1 MFVDSA
7 RIRVTAGR
15 GGDGCCSFRR
25 EKYVPRG
32 GPDGGDGGD
41 GGDVFFEA
49 DARKQSLLDIQYHA
63 HWRGE
68 SGVHGQG
75 SRRHGKRGKPTV
87 IAVPP
92 GSLIYPLD
100 SDVAV
105 ADLKEPGDRFLA
117 ARGGRGGRGNA
128 RFASATQR
136 LPRFAERGEPGD
148 EVEYRIELKIIAEV
162 GLVGLPN
169 AGKSTLLAAVSR
181 AQPKVAD
188 YPFTTLSPNL
198 GVATLS
204 DYRTLTIADIPGIVE
219 GAADGRGLGHDFLRH
234 IERTRVLL
242 LLIDLADPDPV
253 ATRDVLENELAS
265 FSDVFADRPRVVALN
280 KADVPENRAR
290 YEELTPEL
298 DQPFLISGATGE
310 GVDDLLERLWQR
322 VDAARREDAL
332 GTAEEPPEREYVFE
346 APYTIEPTADGYR
359 VSGRSVERA
368 VRMLDFENEEAVRY
382 FQGRL
387 QRMGVLKALKRLGA
401 QQGQTIYIGDIELEY
416 HPD

>member
-7 RIRVTAGR
+7 RIRVTGGR

-100 SDVAV
+100 SDVPV
-105 ADLKEPGDRFLA
+105 ADLKDPGDRFLA
-117 ARGGRGGRGNA
+117 AKGGRGGRGNA
-128 RFASATQR
+128 RFATATQR
-136 LPRFAERGEPGD
+136 LPRFAERGEAGD
-148 EVEYRIELKIIAEV
+148 EIEYRVELKIIAEV

-253 ATRDVLENELAS
+253 ATRDVLENELVS

-280 KADVPENRAR
+280 KADIPENRAR
-290 YEELTPEL
+290 YDEFAAEL
-298 DQPFLISGATGE
+298 DQPFLMSGATGE
-310 GVDDLLERLWQR
+310 GVDDLLDRLWQR
-322 VDAARREDAL
+322 VDAARRQEAL
-332 GTAEEPPEREYVFE
+332 GTADEPPEREYVFE

-359 VSGRSVERA
+359 VLGRSVERA
-368 VRMLDFENEEAVRY
+368 VRMLDFDNDEAVRY

-401 QQGQTIYIGDIELEY
+401 QQGQTIHIGDIELEY

>member
-1 MFVDSA
+1 VFVDSA
-7 RIRVTAGR
+7 RIRVTGGR

-49 DARKQSLLDIQYHA
+49 DARRQSLLDIQYHA

-100 SDVAV
+100 SDVPV

-117 ARGGRGGRGNA
+117 AKGGRGGRGNA

-136 LPRFAERGEPGD
+136 LPRFAERGETGD
-148 EVEYRIELKIIAEV
+148 EIEYRIELKIIAEV

-280 KADVPENRAR
+280 KADIPENRAR
-290 YEELTPEL
+290 YEELAPEL

-322 VDAARREDAL
+322 VDAARREEAL
-332 GTAEEPPEREYVFE
+332 GATEEPPEREYVFE

-359 VSGRSVERA
+359 VLGRSVERA
-368 VRMLDFENEEAVRY
+368 VRMLDFDNDEAVRY

-401 QQGQTIYIGDIELEY
+401 QQGQTIHIGDIELEY

>member
-68 SGVHGQG
+68 SGMHGQG

-100 SDVAV
+100 SDVPV

-117 ARGGRGGRGNA
+117 AKGGRGGRGNA

-169 AGKSTLLAAVSR
+169 AGKSTFLAAVSR

-265 FSDVFADRPRVVALN
+265 FSDVFADRPRVIALN
-280 KADVPENRAR
+280 KADIPENRAR
-290 YEELTPEL
+290 YEELAPEL

-310 GVDDLLERLWQR
+310 GVDDLLERLWR
-322 VDAARREDAL
+322 HVDAARREDAL

-401 QQGQTIYIGDIELEY
+401 RQGQTIHIGDIELEY

>member
-68 SGVHGQG
+68 SGMHGQG

-100 SDVAV
+100 SDVPV

-117 ARGGRGGRGNA
+117 AKGGRGGRGNA

-169 AGKSTLLAAVSR
+169 AGKSTFLAAVSR

-290 YEELTPEL
+290 YEELAPEL

>member
-7 RIRVTAGR
+7 RIRVTGGR

-100 SDVAV
+100 SDVPV
-105 ADLKEPGDRFLA
+105 ADLKDPGDRFLA
-117 ARGGRGGRGNA
+117 AKGGRGGRGNA
-128 RFASATQR
+128 RFATATHR

-148 EVEYRIELKIIAEV
+148 EIEYRIELKIIAEV

-169 AGKSTLLAAVSR
+169 AGKSTFLAAVSR

-242 LLIDLADPDPV
+242 LLIDLADPNPV
-253 ATRDVLENELAS
+253 ATRDVLENELVS

-280 KADVPENRAR
+280 KADIPENRAR
-290 YEELTPEL
+290 YDELAAEL
-298 DQPFLISGATGE
+298 DQPSLISGATGE

-322 VDAARREDAL
+322 VDAARREEAL
-332 GTAEEPPEREYVFE
+332 GTAEEPPEHEYVFE

-359 VSGRSVERA
+359 VLGRSVERA
-368 VRMLDFENEEAVRY
+368 VRMLDFDNEEAVRY

>member
-100 SDVAV
+100 SDVPV

-117 ARGGRGGRGNA
+117 AKGGRGGRGNA

-136 LPRFAERGEPGD
+136 LPRFAERGETGD
-148 EVEYRIELKIIAEV
+148 EIEYRIELKIIAEV

-280 KADVPENRAR
+280 KADIPENRAR
-290 YEELTPEL
+290 YEELAPEL

-322 VDAARREDAL
+322 VDAARREEAL
-332 GTAEEPPEREYVFE
+332 GATEEPPEREYVFE

-359 VSGRSVERA
+359 VLGRSVERA
-368 VRMLDFENEEAVRY
+368 VRMLDCDNDEAVRY

-401 QQGQTIYIGDIELEY
+401 QQGQTIHIGDIELEY

>member
-1 MFVDSA
+1 MFVDLA

-290 YEELTPEL
+290 YEEIAPEL